1 MNRDLD
7 LLISFLQP
15 IKILLLDDTVSEIM
29 GNPNGQWWFE
39 RKGRLEHAEVVSK
52 AKRKVDA
59 RMDRGCVLYG
69 TLTQMQQSLGRYQ
82 KDAASGRQLCTG
94 APAQEQR
101 RAYAVFEL
109 FDLSAE

>member
-1 MNRDLD
+1 MMID
-7 LLISFLQP
+7 
-15 IKILLLDDTVSEIM
+15 E
-29 GNPNGQWWFE
+29 
-39 RKGRLEHAEVVSK
+39 GRVSK
-52 AKRKVDA
+52 AERKVDA

-69 TLTQMQQSLGRYQ
+69 TLTQVQQSLSRCQ
-82 KDAASGRQLCTG
+82 KNAASGRQRCTG